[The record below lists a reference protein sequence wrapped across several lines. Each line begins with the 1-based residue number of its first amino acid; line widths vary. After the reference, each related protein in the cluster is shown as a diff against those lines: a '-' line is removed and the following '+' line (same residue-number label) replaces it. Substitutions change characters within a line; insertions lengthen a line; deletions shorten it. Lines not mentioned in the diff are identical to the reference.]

1 MNTQLPTFVFVI
13 FLLGILVGSLITW
26 IIIKIKLKNS
36 DPLINIFQ
44 DIANKSLKDNSEIFL
59 KIAEQQLGKQQE
71 KAKSD
76 LNEKEQA
83 VENLIKP
90 IKEALKES
98 RHQISELEKARSEA
112 YGGIKTQLKE
122 MHKTNQSLTQET
134 HNLVSALKRPEVRGR
149 WGEITLKRLVELA
162 GMVEHCDFDEQV
174 HTLSEDSSIRPDMI
188 VKMPDQRELVVDVK
202 TPLDSYLQAI
212 EAKEI
217 SKKEFFLKKHAQNV
231 REHIR
236 KLSRKSY
243 WKQFTRSPEFVILF
257 IPGDQFLSAALNE
270 DPDLIDSALSQQII
284 LATPTSLI
292 ALLKAIAYGW
302 KQQALSGNAEQIR
315 ELAEALYDRLI
326 TFISHLN
333 KLGKQLSSSVE
344 HYNKAIGS
352 FERKVLPGARKFSK
366 LGIGS
371 KKEIEEIKS
380 IELPTRKLRNDLKKT
395 QKSKKQQ

>member
-1 MNTQLPTFVFVI
+1 
-13 FLLGILVGSLITW
+13 
-26 IIIKIKLKNS
+26 
-36 DPLINIFQ
+36 
-44 DIANKSLKDNSEIFL
+44 
-59 KIAEQQLGKQQE
+59 
-71 KAKSD
+71 
-76 LNEKEQA
+76 
-83 VENLIKP
+83 
-90 IKEALKES
+90 
-98 RHQISELEKARSEA
+98 
-112 YGGIKTQLKE
+112 
-122 MHKTNQSLTQET
+122 
-134 HNLVSALKRPEVRGR
+134 
-149 WGEITLKRLVELA
+149 
-162 GMVEHCDFDEQV
+162 
-174 HTLSEDSSIRPDMI
+174 MI
-188 VKMPDQRELVVDVK
+188 VKMPNQRELVVDVK

-243 WKQFTRSPEFVILF
+243 WKQFARSPEFVILF

-352 FERKVLPGARKFSK
+352 FERKVLPGARKFSE
-366 LGIGS
+366 LGVGS

>member
-71 KAKSD
+71 KVKSD

-326 TFISHLN
+326 VFISHLN

-395 QKSKKQQ
+395 QKSKK

>member
-1 MNTQLPTFVFVI
+1 METQLPTFVFVI

-26 IIIKIKLKNS
+26 INIKIKLKKS

-122 MHKTNQSLTQET
+122 MHQTNQSLTQET
-134 HNLVSALKRPEVRGR
+134 QNLVNALKRPEVRGR

-174 HTLSEDSSIRPDMI
+174 HTLSDDSSIRPDMI

-212 EAKEI
+212 ETKEI

-243 WKQFTRSPEFVILF
+243 WKQFTKSPEFVILF
-257 IPGDQFLSAALNE
+257 IPGDQFLSAALSE

-315 ELAEALYDRLI
+315 ELAEGLYDRLI
-326 TFISHLN
+326 TFISHLD

-366 LGIGS
+366 LGVGS
-371 KKEIEEIKS
+371 KKEIKEIKS
-380 IELPTRKLRNDLKKT
+380 IELPTRKLKNDLKKY
-395 QKSKKQQ
+395 SKKS

>member
-71 KAKSD
+71 KVKSD

-112 YGGIKTQLKE
+112 YGGIKTQLNE

-212 EAKEI
+212 EAKEN
-217 SKKEFFLKKHAQNV
+217 SKKEIFLKKHAQNV

-326 TFISHLN
+326 VFISHLN

-366 LGIGS
+366 LGVGS
-371 KKEIEEIKS
+371 KKEIKEIKS
-380 IELPTRKLRNDLKKT
+380 IELPTRKLKNDLKKH
-395 QKSKKQQ
+395 SKKS

>member
-1 MNTQLPTFVFVI
+1 METQLPTFVFVI

-71 KAKSD
+71 KVKSD

-212 EAKEI
+212 EAKEN
-217 SKKEFFLKKHAQNV
+217 SKKEIFLKKHAQNV

-326 TFISHLN
+326 VFISHLN

-366 LGIGS
+366 LGVGS
-371 KKEIEEIKS
+371 KKEIKEIKS
-380 IELPTRKLRNDLKKT
+380 IELPTRKLKNDLKKY
-395 QKSKKQQ
+395 SKKS

>member
-1 MNTQLPTFVFVI
+1 METQLPTFVFVI

-26 IIIKIKLKNS
+26 INIKIKLKKS

-122 MHKTNQSLTQET
+122 MHQTNQSLTQET
-134 HNLVSALKRPEVRGR
+134 QNLVNALKRPEVRGR

-174 HTLSEDSSIRPDMI
+174 HTLSDDSSIRPDMI

-212 EAKEI
+212 ETKEI

-243 WKQFTRSPEFVILF
+243 WKQFTKSPEFVILF
-257 IPGDQFLSAALNE
+257 IPGDQFLSAALSE

-315 ELAEALYDRLI
+315 ELAEGLYDRLI
-326 TFISHLN
+326 TFISHLD

-366 LGIGS
+366 LGVGS
-371 KKEIEEIKS
+371 KKEIDEIKT
-380 IELPTRKLRNDLKKT
+380 IELPTRKIRNDLKKH
-395 QKSKKQQ
+395 SKK